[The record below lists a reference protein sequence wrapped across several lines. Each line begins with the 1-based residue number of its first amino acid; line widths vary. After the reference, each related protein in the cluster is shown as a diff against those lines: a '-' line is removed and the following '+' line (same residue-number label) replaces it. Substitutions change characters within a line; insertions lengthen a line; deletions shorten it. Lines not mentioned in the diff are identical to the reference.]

1 MFLITLVTAPCW
13 FGCTSVSVENV
24 FFYCDN
30 QRSWSRGS
38 VCFSIAQSPFPFVI
52 GWKTSAGIRWVHVI
66 YMKGHS
72 SIESH
77 RRDVILL
84 VVNIMLKG
92 AVLSKYRLCIS
103 SVFPW
108 KTCVLYHFPRVD
120 WGTRASLHPDRRNE
134 HLQSH
139 SNVGTW
145 RQQWGRGGM
154 YGVVLMIVFF
164 FKLFWLS
171 NCQINW
177 CAICYCV
184 VSCHSHGNPR
194 PPVMEM
200 QVRSELTFS
209 DYLLWA
215 EPRSTT
221 QWRDGVSSAWWTN
234 GSENRFKI
242 IISSSRIWKDKH
254 QLCRFIVCEVRKF
267 AFLIPGFSNQGLRNR
282 PYQQDHFKN
291 VFFFF
296 YQF

>member
-13 FGCTSVSVENV
+13 FGCASVSVENV

-103 SVFPW
+103 SGFPW
-108 KTCVLYHFPRVD
+108 KNLCSVSFSEGWLRYTRVAAPRQKE
-120 WGTRASLHPDRRNE
+120 RALAKSLKRW
-134 HLQSH
+134 HLKAAVGLGW
-139 SNVGTW
+139 NVW
-145 RQQWGRGGM
+145 CCFNDC
-154 YGVVLMIVFF
+154 FF
-164 FKLFWLS
+164 FLLFWLS

-184 VSCHSHGNPR
+184 VSCHSHGNPW

-209 DYLLWA
+209 DSLLWA

-234 GSENRFKI
+234 GSENWFKI

-254 QLCRFIVCEVRKF
+254 QLCRFKF
-267 AFLIPGFSNQGLRNR
+267 ENL
-282 PYQQDHFKN
+282 HF
-291 VFFFF
+291 
-296 YQF
+296 